1 MLIYAENIT
10 PRLTYT
16 LDFIFKEVIG
26 VDYFLTDDKV
36 SFAQSTSQPKICYDN
51 DNLGGIH
58 IEPKKILSKSSI
70 FPRIIEKGKWH
81 NLPTIFRNDD
91 GDVPFDFFSAVFF
104 LITRYEEY
112 IDKEKDEHGRYLA
125 SHSIAYRHDFLD
137 QPIINIWCEQFAKE
151 YLGMTSLK
159 GKFSSIVTF
168 DIDNSYAYRGKGVK
182 RFLLST
188 LRDASQLK
196 FKALFIRFAS
206 LLNIEKDP
214 CNTYNYIFETFKKF
228 NVQRSIFF
236 FLNGAYSSMDKNL
249 PITSSLQKQLIQQ
262 CKAHAEIGI
271 HPSYVSNTHPTLQHE
286 ISSLEKVVEQPVIKS
301 RQHFLML
308 QFPSTYHQLLSNNI
322 AQDFTLG
329 YPETLGFRTST
340 CTPFYWFDLSKNE
353 KTTLK
358 IYPLGLMDGT
368 LKEYLKLAPEEAIQ
382 QAKALIDWYKKYNG
396 TFVLLWHNSSF
407 NELEGWK
414 NWDKVYEEILQYLN
428 EHSAS

>member
-51 DNLGGIH
+51 DNLGGIY
-58 IEPKKILSKSSI
+58 IEPKKILSESSI
-70 FPRIIEKGKWH
+70 FPRIIEKGKWN
-81 NLPTIFRNDD
+81 NLPTIFRNDA

-112 IDKEKDEHGRYLA
+112 IDKEKDEHGRYIA
-125 SHSIAYRHDFLD
+125 SHSIAHKYGFLNK
-137 QPIINIWCEQFAKE
+137 PIINLWCEQFAKE
-151 YLGMTSLK
+151 FLGITKLK
-159 GKFSSIVTF
+159 DQFSSIVTF
-168 DIDNSYAYRGKGVK
+168 DIDNSYAYHGKGFK
-182 RFLLST
+182 RFVLST
-188 LRDASQLK
+188 LRDVFQLK
-196 FKALFIRFAS
+196 FKALLVRFAS
-206 LLNIEKDP
+206 LFNIEKDP
-214 CNTYNYIFETFKKF
+214 CNTYNYIFESFKKH

-236 FLNGAYSSMDKNL
+236 FLNGAYSRMDKNL
-249 PITSSLQKQLIQQ
+249 PISSSLQQALIQQ
-262 CKAHAEIGI
+262 CKTHAEIGI
-271 HPSYVSNTHPTLQHE
+271 HPSYVSNSKPTFQRE
-286 ISSLEKVVEQPVIKS
+286 ISSLEKVVGQPVIKS

-308 QFPSTYHQLLSNNI
+308 AFPRTYQQLVSNNI

-329 YPETLGFRTST
+329 YPETVGFRAST

-358 IYPLGLMDGT
+358 IFPLGLMDGT
-368 LKEYLKLAPEEAIQ
+368 LKEYLKLNPEEAIQ
-382 QAKALIDWYKKYNG
+382 QAKAHIDWYKKYNG

-414 NWDKVYEEILQYLN
+414 NWDKVYENILICIN
-428 EHSAS
+428 E

>member
-1 MLIYAENIT
+1 
-10 PRLTYT
+10 
-16 LDFIFKEVIG
+16 
-26 VDYFLTDDKV
+26 
-36 SFAQSTSQPKICYDN
+36 
-51 DNLGGIH
+51 
-58 IEPKKILSKSSI
+58 
-70 FPRIIEKGKWH
+70 
-81 NLPTIFRNDD
+81 
-91 GDVPFDFFSAVFF
+91 
-104 LITRYEEY
+104 
-112 IDKEKDEHGRYLA
+112 
-125 SHSIAYRHDFLD
+125 
-137 QPIINIWCEQFAKE
+137 
-151 YLGMTSLK
+151 LK

-168 DIDNSYAYRGKGVK
+168 DIDNSYAYRGKGFK

-188 LRDASQLK
+188 LRDVSQLK

-236 FLNGAYSSMDKNL
+236 FLNGTYSSMDKNL
-249 PITSSLQKQLIQQ
+249 HISSPLQQALIQQ
-262 CKAHAEIGI
+262 CKTYAEIGI
-271 HPSYVSNTHPTLQHE
+271 HPSYVSNSKSTLNYE
-286 ISSLEKVVEQPVIKS
+286 ISSLEKVVGQPVIKS

-308 QFPSTYHQLLSNNI
+308 AFPKTYQQLLNNNI

-329 YPETLGFRTST
+329 YPETLGFRAST

-382 QAKALIDWYKKYNG
+382 QAKTLIDWYKKYNG

-414 NWDKVYEEILQYLN
+414 SWNTVYEEILQYLN